1 MRFITYLKSYRS
13 RVVAC
18 AAVIH
23 LALVVCGAA
32 KLPLCPNRLIGKI
45 IGTYQGYTGS
55 GMSYGFFAPG
65 VASQRRVIW
74 HGYDERATKWTI
86 DFEKPATREIDLRLS
101 TIAGLFSQ
109 DDAHDV
115 IASSWA
121 AWMFGKHTDTS
132 ISIVEVQAYV
142 IPTMRQ
148 YRTGLRPR
156 WQVIEAFAFG
166 RDGARGELPR

>member
-1 MRFITYLKSYRS
+1 MRFITYIKSHRS
-13 RVVAC
+13 RVIVY
-18 AAVIH
+18 AAIIH
-23 LALVVCGAA
+23 LCFVAGGAA
-32 KLPLCPNRLIGKI
+32 KLTAVSPNRVIGKI
-45 IGTYQGYTGS
+45 IGAYQGYTGS

-74 HGYDERATKWTI
+74 HGYDERAAKWTI
-86 DFEKPATREIDLRLS
+86 DFEKPATREVDLRLS
-101 TIAGLFSQ
+101 TMAGLFSQ
-109 DDAHDV
+109 DGAHDV

-142 IPTMRQ
+142 VPTMKQ
-148 YRTGLRPR
+148 YRQGQRPQ

-166 RDGARGELPR
+166 RDGARGELP